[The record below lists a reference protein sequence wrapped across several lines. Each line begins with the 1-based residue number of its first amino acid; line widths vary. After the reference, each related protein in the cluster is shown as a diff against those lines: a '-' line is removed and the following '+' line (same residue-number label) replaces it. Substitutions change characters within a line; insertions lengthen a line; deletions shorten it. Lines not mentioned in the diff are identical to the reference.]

1 MTREESI
8 AKGWK
13 YEDVASPYYKEVAYR
28 ETAIGVEVYTGD
40 KVHYTEHEIAILKGD
55 SVPPALHVVKKLF
68 NGTIVP
74 NKE

>member
-13 YEDVASPYYKEVAYR
+13 YEKANSPHYDEFAYR
-28 ETAIGVEVYTGD
+28 KTAQGVEVYTGD
-40 KVHYTEHEIAILKGD
+40 KVHYTEHEIAILKGG
-55 SVPPALHVVKKLF
+55 SVPPALHAVKKLF

-74 NKE
+74 DKE